1 MRRYTWSVVAVLA
14 LAAASPAG
22 ATFPGEN
29 GALVFS
35 GVDAVSHT
43 VQVYR
48 MAPGG
53 TVPTQLTA
61 PSGEVFNECPSWSAD
76 GRLIYFDSLD
86 RSTTNPAH
94 IYRINATGGSRT
106 LADSPNAPTHL
117 CPTVNRSGTRIA
129 AIEYGDDGSE
139 GIVSMNA
146 DGSDR
151 QIVAAAAANQDNY
164 APHFA
169 PTGSRILFN
178 QVTWNGNTV
187 ERSDLLILNPP
198 GMTENI
204 TRNSSDQYSSPSWSP
219 DGSTVLAVRG
229 AAQDEIVQMSA
240 RGSNVR
246 MLVKVSGATLSSPTF
261 SPDGSKI
268 AYTQCVGDCG
278 DPSLQGTGSIWVMN
292 ADGSNAT
299 QILAQA
305 TAGVQPDGDLDW
317 GVSAPPRP
325 QSSGRCLGRRATIVA
340 QAGGGLTRGTPG
352 NDVIVGS
359 KGADRVSSGA
369 GRDLVCSRSGADLV
383 NTGAGA
389 DRVSAGP
396 GDDRVMTGG
405 GADSVNPGSGRDR
418 VSTGAGNDEV
428 GLAGSARDRLDC
440 GAGHDRAHGD
450 RADRLRRC
458 EGVRRR

>member
-1 MRRYTWSVVAVLA
+1 MRRHMWLVVAVLA
-14 LAAASPAG
+14 LAAATPAG
-22 ATFPGEN
+22 ATFPGAN

-53 TVPTQLTA
+53 PTPTRLTA
-61 PSGEVFNECPSWSAD
+61 PSGQVYNECPSWSAD
-76 GRLIYFDSLD
+76 GRLIFFDRLD

-94 IYRINATGGSRT
+94 IYRMNAAGGSRT
-106 LADSPNAPTHL
+106 LVDDETAPTHL
-117 CPTVNRSGTRIA
+117 CPAVNRSGTRIT
-129 AIEYGDDGSE
+129 AIEYAADGSE

-169 PTGSRILFN
+169 PSGSRILFN
-178 QVTWNGNTV
+178 QVTWDANNNIQ
-187 ERSDLLILNPP
+187 RSDLLIVDPP
-198 GMTENI
+198 GRPQNI
-204 TRNSSDQYSSPSWSP
+204 TQNGSELYFSPSWSP
-219 DGSTVLAVRG
+219 DASTVLAVRG
-229 AAQDEIVQMSA
+229 AAGDEIVRMSA
-240 RGSNVR
+240 SGSNIR
-246 MLVKVSGATLSSPTF
+246 MLVKVPGATLSSPTF

-292 ADGSNAT
+292 ADGSNVT

-305 TAGVQPDGDLDW
+305 TAGVQPDGNLDW
-317 GVSAPPRP
+317 GVGAAPP
-325 QSSGRCLGRRATIVA
+325 RCLGRRATIVA
-340 QAGGGLTRGTPG
+340 AAGGGPTRGTRG

-359 KGADRVSSGA
+359 KGADRISSGA
-369 GRDLVCSRSGADLV
+369 GRDLVCSRGGADLV

-396 GDDRVMTGG
+396 GDDRVTTGG

-418 VSTGAGNDEV
+418 V
-428 GLAGSARDRLDC
+428 DC

-450 RADRLRRC
+450 GGDRLSRC
-458 EGVRRR
+458 EAARRR